1 MCSWLC
7 YCIFLTLI
15 NTMCRDFVLVGIL
28 YFSGLWGREEVGILM
43 IYCLIL
49 QLGLKSVKWV
59 GQTVSQNSVLHL
71 NKSFIII
78 FSTFLKSQNMTIFS
92 SVTIT
97 TNYNK

>member
-1 MCSWLC
+1 VSGFCTS
-7 YCIFLTLI
+7 
-15 NTMCRDFVLVGIL
+15 RDFVLFGIM
-28 YFSGLWGREEVGILM
+28 GRAALKEVGILM

-59 GQTVSQNSVLHL
+59 GQTVSQNAVLHL
-71 NKSFIII
+71 NKPFIII